1 MRGVQRLPRRGGETG
16 NFCGYCA
23 RRSARAPEYHPRR
36 DGWAMVGDAG
46 ALREL
51 RRPRT
56 ARTAGRRVAGAGG
69 KIRRARLTRDVADDQ
84 ADACGFGRAGRSV
97 AAADDRAA
105 ERLRARGRDYSRGT
119 AADYRAREIV
129 AAGADAASG
138 VNPGYRKMAADK
150 FIDANGLRLHYLDY
164 GNDGAPWVVCVHG
177 LTGNAHNFDALA
189 PHLAA
194 KYHVISVDVRGRG
207 DSNWG
212 PPTEYLNQNYVTDLA
227 KMLEGLGVARASLI
241 GTSMGGIISMMY
253 AGGWPERVERLV
265 INDIGPEID
274 PVGAARI
281 ASYVGEAP
289 ERFKDIGEVV
299 KYYKENYPPMA
310 KLADSV
316 L

>member
-1 MRGVQRLPRRGGETG
+1 M
-16 NFCGYCA
+16 A
-23 RRSARAPEYHPRR
+23 S
-36 DGWAMVGDAG
+36 
-46 ALREL
+46 
-51 RRPRT
+51 
-56 ARTAGRRVAGAGG
+56 
-69 KIRRARLTRDVADDQ
+69 
-84 ADACGFGRAGRSV
+84 
-97 AAADDRAA
+97 DRF
-105 ERLRARGRDYSRGT
+105 
-119 AADYRAREIV
+119 
-129 AAGADAASG
+129 
-138 VNPGYRKMAADK
+138 VN
-150 FIDANGLRLHYLDY
+150 ANGLRLHYIDY

-227 KMLEGLGVARASLI
+227 KMLEGLGIARASMI

-274 PVGAARI
+274 PAGMARI

-299 KYYKENYPPMA
+299 KYYKENYPAMA
-310 KLADSV
+310 KLEDIVVADQVKWSVKPGTDGALAWKMDPNVRRPLRGATAQQRFDLWVPYARIACPTLIVRGADSDILDRGTASRMCKV
-316 L
+316 LKHAKVVEVPGVGHAPSLTEVESLGAIREFFGI